1 MTENASTP
9 SAFILR
15 TESPI
20 GLLELTSDGE
30 HITSLSIARQ
40 GVVPLH
46 EMPER
51 PNAVLTEAARQ
62 LSEYFA
68 GTRHDFEL
76 PIAPHG
82 TPFQMSV
89 WHRLGT
95 IGWGEFL
102 SYGELGNEIGK
113 PGAARAIGGAVGANP
128 IPLII
133 PCHRILAGD
142 KRITGYS
149 GGDGIPTKIW
159 LLDHEGIEHK
169 TNRTPA
175 PPAAQRDTATGAVAL
190 IDLESL
196 VDAEARPE
204 YAL

>member
-1 MTENASTP
+1 MTANASTP
-9 SAFILR
+9 SAYLLR
-15 TESPI
+15 AESPI

-30 HITSLSIARQ
+30 HITSLSFACQ
-40 GVVPLH
+40 GVVPLG

-51 PNAVLTEAARQ
+51 PNAVLIEAARQ

-68 GTRHDFEL
+68 GTRRDFEL
-76 PIAPHG
+76 PIAPQG

-102 SYGELGNEIGK
+102 SYGELGNEVGK

-175 PPAAQRDTATGAVAL
+175 PSATLRDATTGAVAL
-190 IDLESL
+190 IDLEAL
-196 VDAEARPE
+196 TDAEALPE

>member
-1 MTENASTP
+1 MTANDY
-9 SAFILR
+9 ILR

-30 HITSLSIARQ
+30 HVTSLSIACQ
-40 GVVPLH
+40 GIVPLH

-51 PNAVLTEAARQ
+51 PNDVLRVAASQ
-62 LSEYFA
+62 LAEYFA
-68 GTRHDFEL
+68 GSRRDFDV
-76 PIAPHG
+76 PIALHG
-82 TPFQMSV
+82 TPFQLSV
-89 WHRLGT
+89 WERLGT

-102 SYGELGNEIGK
+102 SYGELGNEVGK
-113 PGAARAIGGAVGANP
+113 PGSARAIGGAVGANP
-128 IPLII
+128 IPLIV

-169 TNRTPA
+169 TNRAPTP
-175 PPAAQRDTATGAVAL
+175 PPAESGSVAL
-190 IDLESL
+190 IEIEDLERQPAL
-196 VDAEARPE
+196 QVE

>member
-1 MTENASTP
+1 MIPNDSTP
-9 SAFILR
+9 SAYILR

-30 HITSLSIARQ
+30 RITSLSIARQ

-68 GTRHDFEL
+68 GTRHDFDL
-76 PIAPHG
+76 PLAPQG

-89 WHRLGT
+89 WNRLGT

-102 SYGELGNEIGK
+102 SYGELGTEVGK

-175 PPAAQRDTATGAVAL
+175 PPAADTGAVAL
-190 IDLESL
+190 IDLETLS
-196 VDAEARPE
+196 DTEALPE

>member
-1 MTENASTP
+1 MTANASTP
-9 SAFILR
+9 SAYLLR
-15 TESPI
+15 AESPI

-30 HITSLSIARQ
+30 HITSLSIACQ
-40 GVVPLH
+40 GVVPLG

-51 PNAVLTEAARQ
+51 PNAVLIEAARQ

-68 GTRHDFEL
+68 GTRRDFEL
-76 PIAPHG
+76 PIAPQG

-102 SYGELGNEIGK
+102 SYGELGNEVGK

-175 PPAAQRDTATGAVAL
+175 PSATLRDATTGAVAL
-190 IDLESL
+190 IDLEAL
-196 VDAEARPE
+196 TDAEALPE